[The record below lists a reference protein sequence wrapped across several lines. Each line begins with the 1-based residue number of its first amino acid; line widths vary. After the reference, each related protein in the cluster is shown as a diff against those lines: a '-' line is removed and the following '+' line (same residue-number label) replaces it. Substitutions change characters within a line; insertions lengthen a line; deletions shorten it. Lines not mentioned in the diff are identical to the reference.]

1 MRPLLPEP
9 VAEALLAVTVGAA
22 VGVVIAKAARYAG
35 STATA
40 TATHTA
46 TPTATAAGAGAE
58 QTPRTTPPAGPAEQV
73 KGFWS
78 DVRAGMQERE
88 GQLRLALGLDAAPPD
103 TRLDPQATRDLL
115 EDPARWR
122 APKG

>member
-35 STATA
+35 SAP
-40 TATHTA
+40 
-46 TPTATAAGAGAE
+46 TPTSTPTHTAAGAE
-58 QTPRTTPPAGPAEQV
+58 KTPRTAPPAGAAEQV
-73 KGFWS
+73 KGFWN

-103 TRLDPQATRDLL
+103 TRLDPQATHDLL
-115 EDPARWR
+115 DDPARWR
-122 APKG
+122 APTG